1 MKFFQGK
8 PKPKAVSKGLVGKSY
23 SDLISSKKAYHTI
36 IGSLSVAVLVLS
48 IAQVSKKTEVIV
60 MPPDYYEPIILNGNY
75 ANTGYSAGHAAGI
88 AALLGNVNPVNIDF
102 VTKSVLKLMS
112 PMLQSQ
118 FEKSMDTEAKIIKHK
133 KARQSYAIEDVM
145 VRSRDNLIWV
155 WGYKKTTIGASV
167 VPETFTYEF
176 RIVPNH
182 GQPKITHFD
191 AYSGKPSLRQVD
203 IEITPYLTQELK
215 LVKEFAGADVKFIF
229 TGSEE
234 TEDNSPNKPAPQP
247 ESTTNTADTANSSPD
262 EESR

>member
-1 MKFFQGK
+1 MNIFKTK
-8 PKPKAVSKGLVGKSY
+8 SKPKAVPKGLVGKSY

-36 IGSLSVAVLVLS
+36 IGCLSVAVLVLAV
-48 IAQVSKKTEVIV
+48 AQVSKSTEVVV
-60 MPPDYYEPIILNGNY
+60 MPPDYYEPVILNGNY

-155 WGYKKTTIGASV
+155 WGYKKTTIGATV

-191 AYSGKPSLRQVD
+191 AYPGKPSLRQDDV
-203 IEITPYLTQELK
+203 EITPYLTHELK
-215 LVKEFAGADVKFIF
+215 LVKEYAGADVKFIF
-229 TGSEE
+229 TEG
-234 TEDNSPNKPAPQP
+234 EDTDSNSSNTTTTQSDAAANPAPS
-247 ESTTNTADTANSSPD
+247 ETGSSG
-262 EESR
+262 EE

>member
-1 MKFFQGK
+1 MKLFQVK
-8 PKPKAVSKGLVGKSY
+8 PKPKAVSKGMVGQSY

-36 IGSLSVAVLVLS
+36 IGSLSIAVLVLA
-48 IAQVSKKTEVIV
+48 IAAVSKSTEVIV
-60 MPPDYYEPIILNGNY
+60 MPPDYYEPVILNGSY
-75 ANTGYSAGHAAGI
+75 ANSGYSAGHAAGI

-102 VTKSVLKLMS
+102 VTKTVLKLMS

-133 KARQSYAIEDVM
+133 KARQTYEIEDVM

-191 AYSGKPSLRQVD
+191 AYSGKPSLRQDDV
-203 IEITPYLTQELK
+203 EITPYLTQELK
-215 LVKEFAGADVKFIF
+215 LVKEYAGADVKFIF
-229 TGSEE
+229 TDSEE
-234 TEDNSPNKPAPQP
+234 TEAQSSNTPATQADAAP
-247 ESTTNTADTANSSPD
+247 NTATTATSSPE